1 MRIKK
6 IQKRTWYGV
15 TATVTIGPGFIHWA
29 GWGNLLIPHPPIA
42 NWLLRQKLS
51 DSDRKALSVAHEF
64 QHLQSAPFYFIYTLV
79 MLAFALLEENVKYS
93 DIFIVF
99 ISSHA
104 AWEILSETLTF
115 FHNIQLYLK
124 SYTEIPISPRLVFW
138 VVNGIFAVVGWAFIL

>member
-1 MRIKK
+1 MPIKK
-6 IQKRTWYGV
+6 FEKRTWYGV
-15 TATVTIGPGFIHWA
+15 TATVTIGPGFIHRA
-29 GWGNLLIPHPPIA
+29 GLGKLLIPHPPLA

-51 DSDRKALSVAHEF
+51 ESNRQALSVAHEF

-115 FHNIQLYLK
+115 FHNLQLYFK

-138 VVNGIFAVVGWAFIL
+138 IVSGILAAIGWVFIL